1 MGDITVTIEECYQ
14 LLGGN
19 YAEVMTRLPSVKLV
33 EKFAVKFLGD
43 DSYDTLV
50 REMAAGNRQSA
61 FRAAHTLKG
70 VCANMSFTRLFQSAS
85 LLTEE
90 LRGDGT
96 AIPDHALALLEDVKR
111 DYDLTTNTIRSYAA
125 GA

>member
-19 YAEVMTRLPSVKLV
+19 FAEVMTRLPSVKLV

-43 DSYDTLV
+43 DSYHTLV

-111 DYDLTTNTIRSYAA
+111 DYDLTANTIRSYAA

>member
-1 MGDITVTIEECYQ
+1 MTIEECYQ

-19 YAEVMTRLPSVKLV
+19 FAEVMTRLPSVKLV

-111 DYDLTTNTIRSYAA
+111 DYDLTANTIRSYAA